1 MQSMVY
7 QKLIRQS
14 NNSNQ
19 AVEAAKRSENV
30 NNLDRLLWIEEQ
42 RTGKRVYKR
51 GSELRHGLLDVQGIC
66 ENIMPANNKNSL
78 NEKS

>member
-7 QKLIRQS
+7 QNLILQS
-14 NNSNQ
+14 NKMRH
-19 AVEAAKRSENV
+19 AVESKHTENI

-51 GSELRHGLLDVQGIC
+51 GNDLRHGLLDVQGIC
-66 ENIMPANNKNSL
+66 ENILPSSINSQS
-78 NEKS
+78 EKS